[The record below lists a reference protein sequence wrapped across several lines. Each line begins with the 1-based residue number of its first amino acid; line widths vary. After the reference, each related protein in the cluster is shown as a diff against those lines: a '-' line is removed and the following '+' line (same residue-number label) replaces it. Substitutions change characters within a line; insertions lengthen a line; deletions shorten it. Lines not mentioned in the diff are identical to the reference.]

1 MHGHFAWWWR
11 CADGL
16 KVFVDELELAVPWF
30 GGIGATWSPVAARVN
45 ENVAALA
52 CGDPGPKAMAWQPWT
67 AGGLWGRRPWPVG
80 GLPEDRWGWAMKPGP
95 GVWRVWGMG
104 LGSWGKGQAQGLGH

>member
-30 GGIGATWSPVAARVN
+30 GGIVATWSPVAARVN

-52 CGDPGPKAMAWQPWT
+52 CGDVHNLADMRGD
-67 AGGLWGRRPWPVG
+67 AG
-80 GLPEDRWGWAMKPGP
+80 DR
-95 GVWRVWGMG
+95 
-104 LGSWGKGQAQGLGH
+104 